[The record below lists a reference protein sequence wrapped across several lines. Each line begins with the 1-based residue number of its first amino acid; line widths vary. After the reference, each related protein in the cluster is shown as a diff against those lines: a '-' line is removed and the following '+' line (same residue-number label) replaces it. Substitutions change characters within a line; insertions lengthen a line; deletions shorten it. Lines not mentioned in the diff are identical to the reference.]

1 MPSNTE
7 RRRCPR
13 QAPPTEITVTLR
25 RDPND
30 WRTIFQSYDLDNDGV
45 ISLRELK
52 ERILS
57 ETYKNDIPEET
68 VCRIM
73 QKIDLDGNGYIDLKE
88 FERLHWTRVFNWY
101 DRDGDGLISPAELS
115 GMIQEGEERL
125 IPKATEKRLAKM
137 ADGNGDNRLDFEEF
151 LKLVEMKEFRV
162 IMGDILNKY
171 VRLVV
176 VPRYRESDEV
186 DGRLHYEQQ
195 YSCCPPKL
203 CMVIISIVEA
213 ALFAWDA
220 FKDGKTDGNGPV
232 ATALLYDPKRRY
244 EGWRYLTYMFVHAG
258 FFHLIVN
265 LVIQILLGIPLEM
278 VHHWWRVLIIYLG
291 GVLFGSLGTS
301 ISDPYVRLVGASG
314 GVYAL
319 VTAHLASIVMNWS
332 EMRFAPLQFVFF
344 LIVFASTIG
353 KDIYYRYINDED
365 DRIGYEA
372 HLFGALAGFL
382 LGISVLRNL
391 HVLKWERVLWWAS
404 IFVFVGFISAAI
416 AWNAAFLSYFPHPEY
431 SS

>member
-1 MPSNTE
+1 MYIFFMKIKTSVLFSISFMSCNNGTE
-7 RRRCPR
+7 K
-13 QAPPTEITVTLR
+13 R

-151 LKLVEMKEFRV
+151 LKL
-162 IMGDILNKY
+162 
-171 VRLVV
+171 
-176 VPRYRESDEV
+176 
-186 DGRLHYEQQ
+186 
-195 YSCCPPKL
+195 
-203 CMVIISIVEA
+203 A